1 MHWMGGFFGGGFMMI
16 FWWVLIIVGIFA
28 LIKWILPQGSQ
39 SGNGESPLEILK
51 RRYARGEISKD
62 EFNKL
67 KSDLTTN

>member
-1 MHWMGGFFGGGFMMI
+1 MHWIGGFWGGGIMMI
-16 FWWVLIIVGIFA
+16 FWWALIIVGIFA
-28 LIKWILPQGSQ
+28 LIKWILPQGTQ
-39 SGNGESPLEILK
+39 TTKGESPLEFLK